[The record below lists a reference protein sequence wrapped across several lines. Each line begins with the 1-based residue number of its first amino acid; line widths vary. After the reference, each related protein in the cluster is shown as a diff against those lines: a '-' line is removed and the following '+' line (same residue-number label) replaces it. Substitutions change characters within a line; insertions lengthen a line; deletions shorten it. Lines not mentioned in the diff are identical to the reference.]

1 MNNLRL
7 IRSKQGFSIEEL
19 ATNIGVTSRYIRFIE
34 DGQKTPSLKVA
45 MRLASFLNVQIEDIF
60 LPCQCTISTYS
71 GQKKKHLECK

>member
-7 IRSKQGFSIEEL
+7 IRKKRGFSIEEL

-34 DGQKTPSLKVA
+34 DGQKTPSLKIA

-60 LPCQCTISTYS
+60 LPSKCTISTS
-71 GQKKKHLECK
+71 KRQKKKHLQCK